1 MRIVIVSILTALG
14 LVTSLLPAAETPGG
28 VSNVQLEALQ
38 RLKGVDLETNPALK
52 TAVLKIVET
61 TRGTPQFVELVE
73 QFKLTGQTAGLLEV
87 ALKFPA
93 EELGVKAMR
102 LVLDANEPALI
113 NAALTGNET
122 NAVACVQVLGNT
134 RLPLI
139 NDLVLPLLAAES
151 SSDRLRREVVKALAK
166 NEPGARR
173 LLALASEGK
182 LVDEVQLTAATALS
196 QVGSAEIRDEA
207 SRVLPLPKA
216 GGDEALP
223 PISELA
229 KRTGD
234 PVKGEQ
240 VFFSDA
246 TACHRCHQV
255 NGKGIA
261 IGPDLSQIGDKLGK
275 DALLEAILDPNNGVA
290 FGFEAWT
297 VTMKSDEE
305 VYGLL
310 ASETG
315 DELVVKDL
323 SGILHRLKKPEI
335 ATRTQSKFS
344 LMPAGLQASM
354 KTQELV
360 DLIEFMSHLRKPAG
374 H

>member
-1 MRIVIVSILTALG
+1 MRIVILSILTALG
-14 LVTSLLPAAETPGG
+14 LVTSWLPAAEPPGG

-38 RLKGVDLETNPALK
+38 RLKGIDLEANPGLK
-52 TAVLKIVET
+52 TAILKIVET

-73 QFKLTGQTAGLLEV
+73 QFKLTGQAAGLLEV

-93 EELGVKAMR
+93 AELGVKAMR

-122 NAVACVQVLGNT
+122 NAVAGVQALGNT

-139 NDLVLPLLAAES
+139 NDLVLPLLTAEG

-354 KTQELV
+354 KVQELV

>member
-1 MRIVIVSILTALG
+1 MRIVVLSILTALG
-14 LVTSLLPAAETPGG
+14 LVTSWLPAAETPGG

-38 RLKGVDLETNPALK
+38 RLKGIDLEANPGLK
-52 TAVLKIVET
+52 TAILKIVET

-73 QFKLTGQTAGLLEV
+73 QFKLTGQAAGLLEV

-93 EELGVKAMR
+93 AELGVKAMR

-122 NAVACVQVLGNT
+122 NAVACVQALGNT
-134 RLPLI
+134 RLPPI
-139 NDLVLPLLAAES
+139 NDLVLPLLTAEG

-173 LLALASEGK
+173 LLVLASEGK
-182 LVDEVQLTAATALS
+182 LVDEVKLTAATALS

-207 SRVLPLPKA
+207 SRILPLPKA

-240 VFFSDA
+240 IFFSEA

-255 NGKGIA
+255 NGNGIA

-275 DALLEAILDPNNGVA
+275 DALLEAILDPNNGIA

-297 VTMKSDEE
+297 VTTKSDEE

-310 ASETG
+310 TSETG

-354 KTQELV
+354 KVQELV

>member
-1 MRIVIVSILTALG
+1 MRVVIFSILTVLELA
-14 LVTSLLPAAETPGG
+14 TSLLAAAEPLAG

-38 RLKGVDLETNPALK
+38 RLKGVDLEANPALK
-52 TAVLKIVET
+52 AAVLKIVET

-73 QFKLTGQTAGLLEV
+73 QFKLTGQAAGLLEV
-87 ALKFPA
+87 ALKFPTD
-93 EELGVKAMR
+93 EWGVKAMR

-122 NAVACVQVLGNT
+122 SAVAGVQVLGNT

-139 NDLVLPLLAAES
+139 NDLVLPLLTAEG
-151 SSDRLRREVVKALAK
+151 SSDRMRREVVKALAK

-182 LVDEVQLTAATALS
+182 LGDEVKLTAATTLS

-207 SRVLPLPKA
+207 SRILPLPKA

-223 PISELA
+223 AISELA

-234 PVKGEQ
+234 SVKGEQ
-240 VFFSDA
+240 IFFSEA

-255 NGKGIA
+255 DGKGIA

-275 DALLEAILDPNNGVA
+275 DALLEAILDPNNGIA

-297 VTMKSDEE
+297 ITLKSDEE

-310 ASETG
+310 ASETA

-335 ATRTQSKFS
+335 GTRTQSNFS

-354 KTQELV
+354 KVQELV
-360 DLIEFMSHLRKPAG
+360 DLVAYMSRLRKPAG